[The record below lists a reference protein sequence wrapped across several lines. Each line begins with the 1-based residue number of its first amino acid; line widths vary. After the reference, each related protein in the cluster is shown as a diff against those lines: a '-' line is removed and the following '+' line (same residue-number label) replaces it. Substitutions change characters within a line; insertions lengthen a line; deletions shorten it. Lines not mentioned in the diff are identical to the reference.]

1 MTVQEAYKVMQDNCG
16 IEVGDI
22 VKVLRIAKDYEMGWS
37 SVWNKGMD
45 GYVGKTF
52 TVSRIHSDHGIH
64 IGLERRWWF
73 PFFVLELVSKKP
85 EVKEVTMAEVCSK
98 FGCNVKIKK
107 AE

>member
-37 SVWNKGMD
+37 SFWKKGMD

-52 TVSRIHSDHGIH
+52 TVSRIRPGNGIFTSHGS
-64 IGLERRWWF
+64 WWF